1 MSDKAMSIPAIFLV
15 VSVLFP
21 PWLQAQDPDPG
32 KERIV
37 TLFDF
42 DWLFHRG
49 GAQWA
54 EMPSFNDAEW
64 RKVDLPH
71 DWSIEDI
78 PGTSS
83 PFDADAV
90 GQVSTGFTAGGTA
103 WYRKRFTLPPM
114 LKDKHLYI
122 QFDGVYMNA
131 DVWLNGVHLGTHPYG
146 YTSFWF
152 DITPYVEKEKENVLA
167 VQVKNEGQNSRW
179 YSGSGIY
186 RHVWLTAVE
195 PVHVDQW
202 GTYVTT
208 PEVSASSAQVKVK
221 TRVRNTTRQPATVT
235 LVTTFLSAD
244 GQQVARVQSQSEV
257 PADTTAD
264 IVQQARIPSPE
275 RWSPE
280 SPSMYDAVSQV
291 RVGNN
296 VADEVRTSFGI
307 RQISFDPEKG
317 FQLNGHPM
325 ELKGG
330 CVHHDNGP
338 LGARAYDRAE
348 ERRVELLKAS
358 GFNAIR
364 CAHNPPSPAFLEAC
378 DRLGMLVID
387 EAFDMW
393 VNPNNPFDYHLYFE
407 KWWQRDVQSMLMRD
421 RNHPSIIMWSIGN
434 EIKGME
440 TPHVVKVANTLA
452 RYVHEEEPT
461 RPVTAA
467 VNGVNEK
474 KDPFFAALDVAG
486 YNYSRDQYVADHK
499 RKPERIMF
507 CTESFPLEAYEYWM
521 GAKDNAWVIGDFVW
535 TSFDYIGEAS
545 IGWRGYMQKKNF
557 YPWTL
562 AYCGDIDICGDK
574 RPQSYYRD
582 VLWKDTPQLSIFVKP
597 PHPSFPPNPERETW
611 SKWHW
616 HDVVA
621 DWNWKG
627 YEHTPLEVNVY
638 SSCESVELFLNGKS
652 LGKKPTGN
660 ANEFVATWQVPY
672 EPGEL
677 KAVGYVGRKKVN
689 TAQLRSAG
697 AASQIS
703 MTADRTVLKADGQ
716 SLSYITVELLDDNG
730 IRNPKA
736 EDLIHFG
743 ISGPGQIIAVANAN
757 PMATE
762 SFQGKTRKAWRGKCL
777 VIVRSD
783 RKAGEVI
790 VKADAAGMKGS
801 HVVINVE

>member
-1 MSDKAMSIPAIFLV
+1 MTYKAMSIPAIFLV
-15 VSVLFP
+15 VLVLLP
-21 PWLQAQDPDPG
+21 PWLQAQDRDQG

-42 DWLFHRG
+42 DWRFHRG

-83 PFDADAV
+83 PFDRDAV
-90 GQVSTGFTAGGTA
+90 GQVSTGFTVGGTG

-122 QFDGVYMNA
+122 QFDGVYMNT

-152 DITPYVEKEKENVLA
+152 DIAPYVEKEKENVLS

-186 RHVWLTAVE
+186 RHVWLIGVE
-195 PVHVDQW
+195 PVHVHQW
-202 GTYVTT
+202 GTYITT
-208 PEVSASSAQVKVK
+208 PEVSASSAQVKIE
-221 TRVRNTTRQPATVT
+221 TRVRNTTWQPATVT
-235 LVTTFLSAD
+235 LVTTFLSAG
-244 GQQVARVQSQSEV
+244 GQEVARVQSQSEV

-264 IVQQARIPSPE
+264 IAQQARIPSPD

-280 SPSMYDAVSQV
+280 SPSMYYAVSQV
-291 RVGNN
+291 RVGGK

-307 RQISFDPEKG
+307 RQLSFDPENG
-317 FQLNGHPM
+317 FELNGHPM

-364 CAHNPPSPAFLEAC
+364 CAHNPPSPAFLDAC

-407 KWWQRDVQSMLMRD
+407 KWWHRDVQNMLMRD

-440 TPHVVKVANTLA
+440 TPQVVKVANRLA
-452 RYVHEEEPT
+452 RYVHDVEPT

-467 VNGVNEK
+467 VNGVNEN

-486 YNYSRDQYVADHK
+486 YNYSRDHYASDHK

-507 CTESFPLEAYEYWM
+507 CTESFPLEAYAYWM

-597 PHPSFPPNPERETW
+597 PRPSFPPNPERETW

-627 YEHTPLEVNVY
+627 YEHTPLEVNIY

-672 EPGEL
+672 EPGDL

-697 AASQIS
+697 AASQIT

-716 SLSYITVELLDDNG
+716 SLSYITVELSDDDG
-730 IRNPKA
+730 VRNPKA

-743 ISGPGQIIAVANAN
+743 ISGPGQIVAVANAN
-757 PMATE
+757 PMSTE
-762 SFQGKTRKAWRGKCL
+762 SFQGNTRKAWRGKCL
-777 VIVRSD
+777 VIVQSD

-790 VKADAAGMKGS
+790 VKADVAGMKGS
-801 HVVINVE
+801 NVVINVE